1 MRKLYTI
8 ALMTLGSLTG
18 SAQNIFFEDFDACE
32 LPAGWS
38 NTSVLGDTIW
48 TIGDNASGTPGGS
61 VDGSC
66 MAFVHDDDLG
76 GAFGAIIMDLET
88 PVIDLSAQDTGLLQF
103 DYIFEDIGASYFAV
117 ALWNGAT
124 WDTVFTENTDPG
136 CMGFFPTCGPRSA
149 SIDLSGYLN
158 ADFQAKFIYDDG
170 DGWNWYIGLDNV
182 AIYVPPTDDG
192 DLVAMI
198 NPSTGCGLSAT
209 EPVGFSVFNNGQ
221 STITS
226 IDISYSV
233 NGNPVVS
240 ETFVSDILSAETD
253 TFDLLS
259 TVDLATPGTYTIQAW
274 ITVAGDPDAENDTIV
289 STLESIP
296 VISSLPYMQDF
307 EAGADGWTT
316 GGDFSTW
323 ELGDPE
329 TAFIDTAASGINAWV
344 TNLDGFYNVNE
355 LSYVESP
362 CFDFSAFTV
371 DPVFRFAFIANAE
384 PNYDGTRFE
393 VSLDAGL
400 TWAAVGNVG
409 EGTNWYD
416 NDAFFNANIPQGWNE
431 PVSGANEYTIATHLI
446 DGAAGESSVKL
457 RVSFVSDGSVN
468 GFDGFAFDD
477 IEIFEQPSINAGVTE
492 VLSPVTGC
500 GLGTELVTV
509 VIENT
514 GDDFLVDFNVEYN
527 IGAGVVTQLVTD
539 TLFSSEVDTIT
550 FTVPADLST
559 LGTYNLGAWT
569 EVVGDGDLGN
579 DSLFSTVSNVPVISV
594 LPYTEGFESGAGG
607 WNTGGVSSSWEL
619 GDPQGAFIDTANSG
633 INAWVTNLSG
643 QYPISE
649 LSYIE
654 SPCFDFSSLSID
666 PIFEFAQIFNTEDC
680 CDEGYVD
687 LSTDAGATWT
697 RLGIAGEGT
706 NWYNDA
712 FNNEWDG
719 ESGDSTDWRIASH
732 LLDGTAGESSVKIR
746 IGFSSDGSI
755 NAEGFGVDDISIFE
769 QAAINS
775 EVTAIVSPVTGCGLT
790 ATESIQ
796 VQVSNLGSEVMDSVI
811 IGFSVDNGSAVT
823 EVFNNSIAIGGDTT
837 FTLTQTID
845 LSAFGNYEITVWTAT
860 VGDGDTANDT
870 ATVIVTSVPIISSL
884 PYTQDFE
891 TGTNG
896 WTSNGVNST
905 WEFGDP
911 ETAFIDTANSG
922 VNAWVT
928 NLSGQYAI
936 SEDSYVESPCLDFS
950 AYSAD
955 PVLRFAGI
963 FRTEACCDEGW
974 VDISLDGGATWNKL
988 GAAGE
993 GSNWYNDAA
1002 DNFWNGTSGLANEWL
1017 TAEHLL
1023 DGAAGLSDV
1032 KVRFMF
1038 SSDFSGQDD
1047 GFGIDDISIFEQ
1059 AQLDLDMISFDAPGD
1074 GCSLGE
1080 EAVIFTFWNKGLADV
1095 TGFDYGFSV
1104 NGGAAQIE
1112 SSPAS
1117 LGLIASGDTVTITF
1131 TTELAD
1137 LTAAGI
1143 YTLDVFIALTG
1154 DEDMSN
1160 DTLLGAVVQNY
1171 GSSTPM
1177 TQSNTTA
1184 TAIPDGDLNGVSS
1197 ELFFCGLPTSL
1208 DGCLEIESVTIDSLV
1223 HGWMSDID
1231 LYLISPAGD
1240 TVELSTDNGGTG
1252 DNMFNVVFSDTATN
1266 DITLQTD
1273 GIADS
1278 IYHTEEVDGFASL
1291 YDGQDPNGSWSVVAV
1306 DDLGGFSGS
1315 LLGWSMTFVDNSPM
1329 PVLTY
1334 SDTTICLTQVLTVM
1348 SDPYDSWLWST
1359 GNNGQSAD
1367 LFGNVLGLGTH
1378 EVFVTVDQDG
1388 CTGVSNSFTLTVDAC
1403 AGIAELGALSIDIY
1417 PNPSNGQI
1425 VVDITGETEGLNV
1438 SILDINGKLI
1448 QSEQIGKVTT
1458 GVRKAIDLRNVS
1470 KGMYFIKLDDGK
1482 DAVTQKLVIQ

>member
-8 ALMTLGSLTG
+8 ACFLLTASFSQAQSIFYEAFESGVPGQFTQEYIFGTTDWLGSTAGMTLGGSDPVFEGDSSAHMYGTNTENRTALITPSLDM
-18 SAQNIFFEDFDACE
+18 S
-32 LPAGWS
+32 
-38 NTSVLGDTIW
+38 
-48 TIGDNASGTPGGS
+48 ASGYKLGFAHTQGDWVGDQNTLAIHYS
-61 VDGSC
+61 G
-66 MAFVHDDDLG
+66 DD
-76 GAFGAIIMDLET
+76 
-88 PVIDLSAQDTGLLQF
+88 
-103 DYIFEDIGASYFAV
+103 
-117 ALWNGAT
+117 GAT
-124 WDTVFTENTDPG
+124 WTLIDSIVDDVPNYLEVEYNLDNYVTTTATSKIRFT
-136 CMGFFPTCGPRSA
+136 
-149 SIDLSGYLN
+149 GYVTWGY
-158 ADFQAKFIYDDG
+158 A
-170 DGWNWYIGLDNV
+170 IGLDVVNV
-182 AIYVPPTDDG
+182 FLPATDDAELT
-192 DLVAMI
+192 DAI
-198 NPSTGCGLSAT
+198 APANGCGLGSEIVT
-209 EPVGFSVFNNGQ
+209 LEVFNNGLD
-221 STITS
+221 TIFS
-226 IDISYSV
+226 LDASYEINASV
-233 NGNPVVS
+233 ES
-240 ETFVSDILSAETD
+240 ETFAVEIPAGGTD
-253 TFDLLS
+253 TLYFSVPVDMS
-259 TVDLATPGTYTIQAW
+259 AIGSYNFTAWTDLA
-274 ITVAGDPDAENDTIV
+274 GDLDLNNDTITF
-289 STLESIP
+289 SATNIP
-296 VISSLPYMQDF
+296 VIATLPYTEGF
-307 EAGADGWTT
+307 ESGAGGWVS
-316 GGDFSTW
+316 GGTNSTW
-323 ELGDPE
+323 ELGDANN
-329 TAFIDTAASGINAWV
+329 TLIDTANSGVNAWV
-344 TNLDGFYNVNE
+344 TNLTGDYAVSE

-362 CFDFSAFTV
+362 CLDFSALSI
-371 DPVFRFAFIANAE
+371 DPVFRFAHIFDTENCCDEGYVDIS
-384 PNYDGTRFE
+384 F
-393 VSLDAGL
+393 DAGT
-400 TWAAVGNVG
+400 TWARLGAAG
-409 EGTNWYD
+409 EGENWYD
-416 NDAFFNANIPQGWNE
+416 DAFNNE
-431 PVSGANEYTIATHLI
+431 WDGTGTTSGGTEWRTAEHLL

-457 RVSFVSDGSVN
+457 RI
-468 GFDGFAFDD
+468 GFSADFSGQNEGFGFDD
-477 IEIFEQPSINAGVTE
+477 INIFEQPAINAGVIE
-492 VLSPVTGC
+492 ILSPLSGC

-569 EVVGDGDLGN
+569 AVVGDGDLGN
-579 DSLFSTVSNVPVISV
+579 DSLFSTVSNVPVISA

-755 NAEGFGVDDISIFE
+755 NAEGFGVDDISLTE
-769 QAAINS
+769 QPAINS
-775 EVTAIVSPVTGCGLT
+775 EATAIVSPVNGCGLT

-870 ATVIVTSVPIISSL
+870 ATVIVTSVPTISSL

-896 WTSNGVNST
+896 WTSGGVNST

-911 ETAFIDTANSG
+911 ETVFIDTANSG

-928 NLSGQYAI
+928 NLDGNYVNN
-936 SEDSYVESPCLDFS
+936 EDSYVESPCLDFS

-974 VDISLDGGATWNKL
+974 VDISLDGGTTWTKL

-993 GSNWYNDAA
+993 GTNWYNDAA
-1002 DNFWNGTSGLANEWL
+1002 DNFWNGTSGLANDWL
-1017 TAEHLL
+1017 TAEHIL
-1023 DGAAGLSDV
+1023 DGVAGLSDV
-1032 KVRFMF
+1032 KIRFMF
-1038 SSDFSGQDD
+1038 SSDGSAVDA
-1047 GFGIDDISIFEQ
+1047 GFGLDDISIFEQ
-1059 AQLDLDMISFDAPGD
+1059 PQLDLDMISFNAPGD
-1074 GCSLGE
+1074 GCALGE
-1080 EAVIFTFWNKGLADV
+1080 EAVTFTFWNKGLADV

-1137 LTAAGI
+1137 LSAVGVYSI
-1143 YTLDVFIALTG
+1143 DVFTALAG
-1154 DEDMSN
+1154 DEDTSN
-1160 DTLLGAVVQNY
+1160 DTLFAVTVENFGA
-1171 GSSTPM
+1171 STPLSQ
-1177 TQSNTTA
+1177 TEEPELAISSNFV
-1184 TAIPDGDLNGVSS
+1184 NGSTS
-1197 ELFFCGLPTSL
+1197 QIFFCGLPTSL
-1208 DGCLEIESVTIDSLV
+1208 DGCLEIDNVTIDSIQHTWL
-1223 HGWMSDID
+1223 SDLDI
-1231 LYLISPAGD
+1231 YLISPAGD
-1240 TVELSTDNGGTG
+1240 TIELSTDNGGAG
-1252 DNMFNVVFSDTATN
+1252 DDMVNVVFSDTSTN
-1266 DITLQTD
+1266 DITLQTS
-1273 GIADS
+1273 GILPGV
-1278 IYHTEEVDGFASL
+1278 YQTEDTLGFAGL
-1291 YDGQDPNGSWSVVAV
+1291 YNGQDPNGAWSLYI
-1306 DDLGGFSGS
+1306 DDDTGGDDGVLVS
-1315 LLGWSMTFVDNSPM
+1315 WSMTFVDNSPM

-1334 SDTTICLTQVLTVM
+1334 SDTIICLTQVLTVTAE
-1348 SDPYDSWLWST
+1348 PYDSWLWST

-1378 EVFVTVDQDG
+1378 EIFVTVDQDG
-1388 CTGVSNSFTLTVDAC
+1388 CTGESNSFTLTVDAC